1 MLSGYAKEHGWLD
14 IIDYKQSLY
23 DDLGNRISI
32 PLVEYYEK
40 NSNGEWVKRREAEEK
55 SNCFVIDGKLY
66 ERFVVDD
73 SLMPLNMDFN
83 SPTCHTC
90 YKVVGEKTDFVRITG
105 NEILYRCPILEIYLH
120 KQSYSDGTHFYSII
134 RNGQRYG
141 NVNECL
147 SDLNELIR
155 QMELYNDLARKYGN
169 IETIEPRNKL
179 IDFMKNYMNCP
190 CQNA

>member
-14 IIDYKQSLY
+14 MSDYKQSLY

-55 SNCFVIDGKLY
+55 SKCFVIDGKLY
-66 ERFVVDD
+66 EWFVGDD

-83 SPTCHTC
+83 SPTCHAC
-90 YKVVGEKTDFVRITG
+90 HKVVGERTDFVRITG

-141 NVNECL
+141 NVNECS
-147 SDLNELIR
+147 SDVNELIK
-155 QMELYNDLARKYGN
+155 QMELYNDLAREYGHT
-169 IETIEPRNKL
+169 ETISARNKF
-179 IDFMKNYMNCP
+179 IEFMKEI
-190 CQNA
+190 AV

>member
-14 IIDYKQSLY
+14 MSDYKQSLY

-40 NSNGEWVKRREAEEK
+40 SSNGEWKKMREAEEK
-55 SNCFVIDGKLY
+55 SNCFIIDGKLY
-66 ERFVVDD
+66 EWFVGDD

-83 SPTCHTC
+83 SPTCHAC
-90 YKVVGEKTDFVRITG
+90 YKVVEERTDFVRITG
-105 NEILYRCPILEIYLH
+105 NEILYRCPTLDIYLH

-141 NVNECL
+141 NVNECS

-155 QMELYNDLARKYGN
+155 QMELYNDLARECGHT
-169 IETIEPRNKL
+169 ETISARNKF
-179 IDFMKNYMNCP
+179 IEFMKEI
-190 CQNA
+190 AV